1 MEGCMFIAMYK
12 HAQTQLNTSDRA
24 KSGPFR
30 LNFLQENFAPYIIR
44 IKKNLDL
51 AYTIISHLEEL
62 SLYGHFIMKLLSQVD
77 FLSLNNA

>member
-1 MEGCMFIAMYK
+1 MFDFCPIYYK
-12 HAQTQLNTSDRA
+12 D
-24 KSGPFR
+24 
-30 LNFLQENFAPYIIR
+30 
-44 IKKNLDL
+44 KKNLDL